1 MSSSK
6 EVRRCLV
13 VLDAQEWI
21 LGLDL
26 HPYDGPQLTNSI
38 RSLVDTYRAASDP
51 IIWVQFLRLDGS
63 DGGTQGGGRI
73 VKACGIE
80 PGDQVVTKFGVDAFL
95 GTTLNSKLK
104 ELGVRDLTLAGV
116 STAHAVQQTA
126 VSGAALGFEIKIYA
140 PACSSL
146 SLIEHQRSLE
156 GLSNVPRVNVL
167 ETEIQK
173 GSDNG
178 TNCNH

>member
-1 MSSSK
+1 M
-6 EVRRCLV
+6 
-13 VLDAQEWI
+13 
-21 LGLDL
+21 
-26 HPYDGPQLTNSI
+26 
-38 RSLVDTYRAASDP
+38 VDSYRAASDP

-63 DGGTQGGGRI
+63 DGGTQGGARI

-95 GTTLNSKLK
+95 GTTLNSEL
-104 ELGVRDLTLAGV
+104 EALGVRNLTLVGV

-126 VSGAALGFEIKIYA
+126 VSGASLGFEIEVYA

-146 SLIEHQRSLE
+146 SLLEHQRSLE
-156 GLSNVPRVNVL
+156 RLSNIPQVSVV
-167 ETEIQK
+167 EAEIQK
-173 GSDNG
+173 GSNNE